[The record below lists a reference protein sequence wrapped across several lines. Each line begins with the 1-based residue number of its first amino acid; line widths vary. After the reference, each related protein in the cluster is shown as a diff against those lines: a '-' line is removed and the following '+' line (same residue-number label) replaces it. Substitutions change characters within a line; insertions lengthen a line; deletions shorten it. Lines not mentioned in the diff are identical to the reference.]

1 VSILGD
7 LAAAAGL
14 TDLSAT
20 VTPTVS
26 VNGTDLTKALE
37 SKLRCT
43 VVDTRLHLPDMFELT
58 FEDSDNSVIA
68 DTKVHIGSLVEVHG
82 GASGSSSAEC
92 LIKGEVTSIEGEY
105 AGMSMHTIIRGYE
118 KSHRLQRASRTRT
131 FVDMKDSDIA
141 AKIADDAGFSKK
153 DTDISGTSTAHRHI
167 SQISQTDWDFLRSRA
182 QEIGFETGV
191 SQGKFFFRKASSAK
205 PSGGGGLMGALAD
218 AAAAIGDALTGGGPT
233 TLTFQD
239 NLQSFRPRRTA
250 ANLCSDVEVRVYD
263 YQKAEVVVGSAPMKT
278 GTAKLKDDPDPAA
291 LANSFKGKELS
302 FPMLPKIPGL
312 PSLGV
317 QPSATARVITNR
329 PLDWGSATT
338 SAVDEMAKG
347 VAEHLAST
355 ILEAEGT
362 AFGNPGI
369 QAGKKVVI
377 GGVAEEFC
385 GEWIVTAAR
394 HRFVSEEGGYSTYFE
409 VSGRHDRTLLGL
421 ASLGGASVRPTT
433 IHGHVIGVVTNSNDP
448 DHLGRVKLGFP
459 WLAPNYESDW
469 ARVVQIGMG
478 KEWGNL
484 FLPEVGDEVLVGFEF
499 GDSRRPYV
507 IGGLIN
513 GKSKHP
519 LLESAVKASGM
530 TAQTVKRGMVSRI
543 GNQLTFE
550 DEIPSPLTPKPATKG
565 TILLG
570 DADGK
575 MQVFLDTVNG
585 ELKIVCDGGPMNPI
599 GKISIEQKSN
609 GGSITVSSAG
619 DVTIEAKAPGKLT
632 LKGGTGI
639 VLDGG
644 SANVEIKGTAGVKV
658 DGGAGLVELS
668 GSMVKLN

>member
-1 VSILGD
+1 VPGLPS
-7 LAAAAGL
+7 L
-14 TDLSAT
+14 TDLSTT
-20 VTPTVS
+20 VAPTVS
-26 VNGTDLTKALE
+26 INSVDLLPTVKP
-37 SKLRCT
+37 KLKRT
-43 VVDTRLHLPDMFELT
+43 VVDTRLHLPDMFEVT
-58 FEDSDNSVIA
+58 FEDSNNSVI
-68 DTKVHIGSLVEVHG
+68 DEMMVRIGSLVEIHG
-82 GASGSSSAEC
+82 GASGESQAPC

-105 AGMSMHTIIRGYE
+105 DGLTIHTIVRGYE
-118 KSHRLQRASRTRT
+118 KSHRLQRSSRTRT

-141 AKIADDAGFSKK
+141 AKIAREAGFSPA
-153 DTDISGTSTAHRHI
+153 DTDINSTSTTHRHV
-167 SQISQTDWDFLRSRA
+167 SQVSQTDWDFLRIRA
-182 QEIGFETGV
+182 QEIGFEVGV
-191 SQGKFFFRKASSAK
+191 AQGKFFFREASSAK
-205 PSGGGGLMGALAD
+205 PSSGGGLAGAATSQIAS
-218 AAAAIGDALTGGGPT
+218 AAGAGPP
-233 TLTFQD
+233 TLTFQQ
-239 NLQSFRPRRTA
+239 NLKTFRPRLSA
-250 ANLCSDVEVRVYD
+250 ANIPSDVEVRVYD
-263 YQKAEVVVGSAPMKT
+263 YKAAEVVVGSAPLRT
-278 GTAKLKDDPDPAA
+278 GTVKLDDDPDPQE
-291 LANSFKGKELS
+291 LAGSFMGLP
-302 FPMLPKIPGL
+302 FPIPKLPKIPGL
-312 PSLGV
+312 PDLGLM
-317 QPSATARVITNR
+317 PSATARVVFDR
-329 PLDWGSATT
+329 PLNWGSGT
-338 SAVDEMAKG
+338 SSVVDEMAKG
-347 VAEHLAST
+347 VSEHLAST
-355 ILEAEGT
+355 IVEAEGV

-369 QAGKKVVI
+369 QAGKKLVI
-377 GGVAEEFC
+377 AGVAEEFN

-394 HRFVSEEGGYSTYFE
+394 HHFESEVGGYSTYFE

-421 ASLGGASVRPTT
+421 ASLGSASVRPAT
-433 IHGHVIGVVTNSNDP
+433 IHGHVIGVVTNNNDTE
-448 DHLGRVKLGFP
+448 HMGRVKLAFP

-513 GKSKHP
+513 GKTKHP
-519 LLESAVKASGM
+519 LLSSAVKAAGP
-530 TAQTVKRGMVSRI
+530 TAQIVKRGMVSRI

-585 ELKIVCDGGPMNPI
+585 ELKIVCDGGPLNPI

-609 GGSITVSSAG
+609 GGAITINSAG
-619 DVTIEAKAPGKLT
+619 DITIEAKAPGKLT

-644 SANVEIKGTAGVKV
+644 AANVEIKGTAGVKV
-658 DGGAGLVELS
+658 DGGGGMVELS

>member
-1 VSILGD
+1 MSLP
-7 LAAAAGL
+7 GL
-14 TDLSAT
+14 TDVSAT
-20 VTPTVS
+20 VVPTVNINS
-26 VNGTDLTKALE
+26 MDLPPTVRP
-37 SKLRCT
+37 KLKRT

-58 FEDSDNSVIA
+58 FEDATNSVIS
-68 DTKVHIGSLVEVHG
+68 DTNVAIGSLVKIFG
-82 GASGSSSAEC
+82 GASGASQAEC

-105 AGMSMHTIIRGYE
+105 SGLTIHTIIRGYE

-141 AKIADDAGFSKK
+141 AQVARDAGFTGG
-153 DTDISGTSTAHRHI
+153 DTDISDTSTTHRHV
-167 SQISQTDWDFLRSRA
+167 SQLSQTDWDFLRGRA

-205 PSGGGGLMGALAD
+205 PSGGLGGLAG
-218 AAAAIGDALTGGGPT
+218 AAAAGVSGLAGGGPP
-233 TLTFQD
+233 TLTFQQ
-239 NLQSFRPRRTA
+239 NMQQFRPRRSA
-250 ANLCSDVEVRVYD
+250 ANITKDVEVRVYD
-263 YQKAEVVVGSAPMKT
+263 YKQAEVVVGSAPLKT
-278 GTAKLKDDPDPAA
+278 GTAKLTHDPDPAA
-291 LANSFKGKELS
+291 LAGAFTG
-302 FPMLPKIPGL
+302 LPFTIPTLPQIPGL
-312 PSLGV
+312 PSLGLM
-317 QPSATARVITNR
+317 PSQTARVIVNR
-329 PLDWGSATT
+329 PLDWGSSTS

-355 ILEAEGT
+355 ILEAEGVV
-362 AFGNPGI
+362 FGNPGV

-377 GGVAEEFC
+377 AGVAEEFA
-385 GEWIVTAAR
+385 GEWMVTSAR
-394 HRFVSEEGGYSTYFE
+394 HIFDTEVGGYSTLFE

-421 ASLGGASVRPTT
+421 TSLGSASVRPST
-433 IHGHVIGVVTNSNDP
+433 INGNVIGVVTNNNDP
-448 DHLGRVKLGFP
+448 DTMGRVKLGFP
-459 WLAPNYESDW
+459 WLAPNYETDW

-499 GDSRRPYV
+499 GDTRRPYV

-513 GKSKHP
+513 GKTDHP
-519 LLESAVKASGM
+519 LLSSAVKSAGLS
-530 TAQTVKRGMVSRI
+530 AQIVKRGIVSRI

-565 TILLG
+565 TIMLG

-575 MQVFLDTVNG
+575 LKLFIDTVKG
-585 ELKIVCDGGPMNPI
+585 ELHIVCDGGTLNPI
-599 GKISIEQKSN
+599 GKIVIEQKSM
-609 GGSITVSSAG
+609 GGEISVKSAG
-619 DVTIEAKAPGKLT
+619 DVTIEASAPGKLT

-644 SANVEIKGTAGVKV
+644 VANVEIKGTAGVKI

-668 GSMVKLN
+668 GSMLKLN